1 MLGVPNGRFRY
12 TFLRVPVI
20 LGLRWVEPPE
30 QVSEQGPVYYMYSYL
45 AGDVLDRDAHVLAAR
60 RLVEKLYFP
69 DHVRVACGLF
79 VLHVHGNGTSG
90 GELDKKAWI
99 QAEARNLYPGEMADL
114 P

>member
-1 MLGVPNGRFRY
+1 M
-12 TFLRVPVI
+12 I

-60 RLVEKLYFP
+60 RFVEKLYFP
-69 DHVRVACGLF
+69 DHVGVECGLF
-79 VLHVHGNGTSG
+79 VLHVHGNGTRA
-90 GELDKKAWI
+90 GEIDKKARI
-99 QAEARNLYPGEMADL
+99 QAKVRNLYPGEMADL